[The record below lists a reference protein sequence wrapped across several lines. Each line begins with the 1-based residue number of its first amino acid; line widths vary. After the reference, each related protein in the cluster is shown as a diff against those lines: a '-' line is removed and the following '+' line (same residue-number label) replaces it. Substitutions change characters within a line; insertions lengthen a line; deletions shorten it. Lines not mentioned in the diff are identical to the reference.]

1 MRGKVRDVAA
11 EIGVKP
17 LFRLGM
23 EIVRKLTERCN
34 RCGDEIAARHEGA
47 VELAAF
53 LIEPVAADYRDIA
66 ARDVART
73 DFDDDRRP
81 LLNPAPPF
89 GLRLRAADIEQHAH
103 GFAKGIERLE
113 IGRAQSELQS
123 LMRISYAVF
132 CLKKKTKN
140 THLRVHICS
149 PIQ

>member
-1 MRGKVRDVAA
+1 MRISDWSSDVCSSD
-11 EIGVKP
+11 
-17 LFRLGM
+17 L
-23 EIVRKLTERCN
+23 
-34 RCGDEIAARHEGA
+34 HEGA

-113 IGRAQSELQS
+113 AGFEVAAIIEDRGIFFIVAQHRQDDELVRDRKRTRLNS
-123 LMRISYAVF
+123 R
-132 CLKKKTKN
+132 
-140 THLRVHICS
+140 H
-149 PIQ
+149 